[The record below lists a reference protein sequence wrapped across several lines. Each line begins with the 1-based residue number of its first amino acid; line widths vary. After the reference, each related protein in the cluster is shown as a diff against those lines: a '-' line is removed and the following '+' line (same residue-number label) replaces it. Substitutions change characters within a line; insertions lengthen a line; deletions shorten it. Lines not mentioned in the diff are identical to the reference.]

1 MPTWI
6 AGQNAEIDGYADPFN
21 LSGSGF
27 ACDPTSQEGD
37 ATAFLTAILVGDTV
51 RIEKDGSNYREGVV
65 SSIGLVGGHWEIYWA
80 SVTDVGSFVDDDLL
94 TVTHTPAGPVVPTVS
109 LTSSAASIAEN
120 GGVATIYA
128 LLSATAS
135 ATVDI
140 VVGFAGAASTGSD
153 YSLST
158 TTISIA
164 SGQTSGSLTATAIND
179 SVYEGNEAFTASITS
194 VTGGGAS
201 ASSTASDTTVTI
213 IDDETVPTVTIS
225 ASPASIVENGGV
237 SVVTA
242 VLNNASYQNVDVN
255 FSFSGTATNNTDYTR
270 SGTSVTINA
279 GSTSGSI
286 SITAI
291 NDATYEGNETVVVDV
306 SSVTNGTENGT
317 QQVTITILDDE
328 TQPVVNMSSS
338 TTSIVE
344 NVGRAYVVFQLA
356 NASYQDVTIG
366 IGFSGSATLNTDYS
380 ASSNSLIV
388 TAGNTSG
395 SISITAI
402 QDSTYEG
409 NETILV
415 GITSVTNGSAGATN
429 SLSIALVDDDPAPP
443 VVSLTSSLTS
453 IDENAGSAIVRAL
466 MSATHSAT
474 VTVML
479 GFAGTATNTTDY
491 TRTTDAIVMTSGQ
504 TSGSIGITSIQDTL
518 SESNETIVIS
528 IASITSGISA
538 SSDTITVT
546 IVNEGAV
553 TNEVGMASTK
563 RSLVAKNAPPID
575 AVVSCGVVTDW
586 IDVCTAPEAADNSGS
601 TVTSPGSISRTD
613 QRWMAV
619 CALGTQLLVRLKYDA
634 AVTSPT
640 SPAVQLF
647 GKDSQGS
654 ILPLVDGSGTHA
666 QTLTIDLTNDVTD
679 GTYKYTTA
687 KTLNI
692 AGCKDVLAAIK
703 TAFAG
708 TGTVNNS
715 AIQVRVI

>member
-1 MPTWI
+1 MAQNEIQKYTFSAVPTGGSWKP
-6 AGQNAEIDGYADPFN
+6 AYNGNASSGSMADVN
-21 LSGSGF
+21 TGAELSGYLEQITGIDSQLNVSCGGSYASGMTVEF
-27 ACDPTSQEGD
+27 VGALANTDMLTLGYQDNTLAIAVTDLGCNVVQEGGGGNNETQD
-37 ATAFLTAILVGDTV
+37 IGFNASTGSGSVDISWSGYGTITLSYNGSGLQSALDTV
-51 RIEKDGSNYREGVV
+51 FGSGNATGTVNGAGNWTITFGGSLADTDIPTPTFPSSSLAIPVSISVEVIQEGEP
-65 SSIGLVGGHWEIYWA
+65 SIQ
-80 SVTDVGSFVDDDLL
+80 S
-94 TVTHTPAGPVVPTVS
+94 TPVVS
-109 LTSSAASIAEN
+109 LTRSTDSIVEN
-120 GGVATIYA
+120 GGTASVIAT
-128 LLSATAS
+128 LDATAS
-135 ATVDI
+135 ATVD
-140 VVGFAGAASTGSD
+140 VVVQFAGSASTGSD
-153 YSLST
+153 YTLST

-164 SGQTSGSLTATAIND
+164 SGNTSGSLTATAISD
-179 SVYEGNEAFTASITS
+179 LVYEGDETFTASIAS
-194 VTGGGAS
+194 VSGGGAS
-201 ASSTASDTTVTI
+201 IGSASYASVTI
-213 IDDETVPTVTIS
+213 IDDE
-225 ASPASIVENGGV
+225 SP
-237 SVVTA
+237 
-242 VLNNASYQNVDVN
+242 
-255 FSFSGTATNNTDYTR
+255 
-270 SGTSVTINA
+270 
-279 GSTSGSI
+279 
-286 SITAI
+286 
-291 NDATYEGNETVVVDV
+291 
-306 SSVTNGTENGT
+306 
-317 QQVTITILDDE
+317 
-328 TQPVVNMSSS
+328 PVVNLSAS

-344 NVGRAYVVFQLA
+344 NVGRAYVVFRLA

-366 IGFSGSATLNTDYS
+366 LGFSGSATLNTDYS

-388 TAGNTSG
+388 AAGGTSG
-395 SISITAI
+395 SISVTAI

-429 SLSIALVDDDPAPP
+429 SLSITLVDDDPAPP

-474 VTVML
+474 VTVTL

-528 IASITSGISA
+528 IASITSGISS
-538 SSDTITVT
+538 SSDTITIT

-666 QTLTIDLTNDVTD
+666 QALTIDLTNDVTD